1 VSEAIGLLK
10 TIRVHGTSASTKKA
24 NALLQELSV
33 VFKEA
38 GTELRADMPQP
49 PPIEE
54 IFSGAHFGIPDWD
67 AGARRLQTAP
77 VDTSR
82 WTKDLNLPEQAPVV
96 AAQPVTTPVS
106 SAASSAI
113 ADAFFH
119 VELLPTGDGRDLK
132 IRKVGSAPVVNSS
145 NVRRPS
151 GVPVKVTTEPPG
163 AELTIEGDAEQ
174 HCQSPCVL
182 SLPAA
187 RQMIHIKMDGFRTE
201 DRALEVKPAGSEL
214 SIALEPE
221 FGVVEFKGSQ
231 GETPIFY
238 DGRKVGSQVPASVR
252 LPVGKYEIRT
262 SQDGKILN
270 REEVEVT
277 SAGTNVVTVKK
288 P

>member
-1 VSEAIGLLK
+1 VIQ
-10 TIRVHGTSASTKKA
+10 V
-24 NALLQELSV
+24 
-33 VFKEA
+33 
-38 GTELRADMPQP
+38 
-49 PPIEE
+49 
-54 IFSGAHFGIPDWD
+54 
-67 AGARRLQTAP
+67 
-77 VDTSR
+77 
-82 WTKDLNLPEQAPVV
+82 
-96 AAQPVTTPVS
+96 AQPVLPDATSAPATTPENVV
-106 SAASSAI
+106 AN
-113 ADAFFH
+113 AFFH
-119 VELLPTGDGRDLK
+119 VDLIPAGDKRDLK
-132 IRKVGSAPVVNSS
+132 IRRIGVAPALNSS

-151 GVPVKVTTEPPG
+151 GAPVKVTTDPPG

>member
-1 VSEAIGLLK
+1 
-10 TIRVHGTSASTKKA
+10 
-24 NALLQELSV
+24 
-33 VFKEA
+33 
-38 GTELRADMPQP
+38 
-49 PPIEE
+49 
-54 IFSGAHFGIPDWD
+54 
-67 AGARRLQTAP
+67 
-77 VDTSR
+77 
-82 WTKDLNLPEQAPVV
+82 
-96 AAQPVTTPVS
+96 
-106 SAASSAI
+106 
-113 ADAFFH
+113 
-119 VELLPTGDGRDLK
+119 
-132 IRKVGSAPVVNSS
+132 
-145 NVRRPS
+145 
-151 GVPVKVTTEPPG
+151 
-163 AELTIEGDAEQ
+163 
-174 HCQSPCVL
+174 
-182 SLPAA
+182 
-187 RQMIHIKMDGFRTE
+187 MDGFRTE